1 MAQQVS
7 DPFAAWR
14 DWMNQSERQWN
25 AFLNEAMATEEFSR
39 SMGKF
44 MDVFLGAQKQ
54 MNESLG
60 RYLTAMNIPTRG
72 DITALGDRL
81 TAIEDRLI
89 GMEAAILAMRNTVAP
104 PAPVEVVADVPVA
117 AAPATNR
124 PPRTK
129 KPAAS

>member
-1 MAQQVS
+1 MAQVS

-14 DWMNQSERQWN
+14 DWMSQSERQWN
-25 AFLNEAMATEEFSR
+25 SFFNDAMATEEFSR
-39 SMGKF
+39 SMGRM
-44 MDVFLGAQKQ
+44 MDVFLSTQSQ

-81 TAIEDRLI
+81 HALEDRLI
-89 GMEAAILAMRNTVAP
+89 AIEASLAAIRAGTPVAP
-104 PAPVEVVADVPVA
+104 PAAAPGPIAPAPVA
-117 AAPATNR
+117 SR

-129 KPAAS
+129 KPPANTQ